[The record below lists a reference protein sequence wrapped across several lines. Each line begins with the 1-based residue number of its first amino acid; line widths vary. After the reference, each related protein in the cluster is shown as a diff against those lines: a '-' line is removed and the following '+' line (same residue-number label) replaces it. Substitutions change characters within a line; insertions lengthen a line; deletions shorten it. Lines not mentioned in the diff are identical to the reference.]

1 MGIFKLIIFMAFLC
15 LFLAGDRD
23 DMGFNVWKPYLGL
36 NETKDF
42 KKTGPALM
50 AEFLGTM
57 FLVLVGCGSTLTI
70 ESEKIQ
76 PSIVSIAL
84 CFGVTVATIA
94 QSIGHISGCH
104 INPAVTFGLFFGGK
118 IGLINSILYIVV
130 QCLGGLVGAGL
141 LKALLGDL
149 VEKAG
154 GAVGTTGFDKINA
167 GQVNQTFKVPDPL
180 LFSNLS
186 GFWH

>member
-1 MGIFKLIIFMAFLC
+1 MALLC
-15 LFLAGDRD
+15 LFLAADRD
-23 DMGFNVWKPYLGL
+23 NMGFNKWAPYIGL
-36 NETKDF
+36 DETKDF

-57 FLVLVGCGSTLTI
+57 FLVLVGCGSCLTAPT
-70 ESEKIQ
+70 EKIQ
-76 PSIVSIAL
+76 PSIVGIAL

-154 GAVGTTGFDKINA
+154 GAVGTTGFDKIGA

-180 LFSNLS
+180 LFSNFS